1 MVLEIEYKFSFGTF
15 KKNEKSIHH
24 SKLKLILILGFL
36 GAGLCSEAQKIINHD
51 QHTWLGVFNQTRIS
65 KRWGTWTDV
74 NFRIKNDFIKDP
86 FQFLLR
92 LGPTFYITDDFRL
105 TAAYSFINH
114 YPDETHPNRSQPEH
128 RPFQQIQWY
137 NRYTKSRTIQWIR
150 LEERFRR
157 KLNAGNLAEGY
168 DFNWRIRYNYL
179 WSIALS
185 KKGFAPGSLQLVLN
199 DEIMFN
205 FGKKIVYNYFDQNR
219 LFVGLSYLVNKDAQV
234 QFGYMNLFQQLP
246 AGNRYRSIDAV
257 RLFYFHNF
265 DLRKK

>member
-1 MVLEIEYKFSFGTF
+1 MLITKEFGIDFRCNKVHIKPTCRW
-15 KKNEKSIHH
+15 S
-24 SKLKLILILGFL
+24 LKLCLILTFL
-36 GAGLCSEAQKIINHD
+36 GTCLFSDAQKIISHD
-51 QHTWLGVFNQTRIS
+51 QHTWLGMFNQTRIS

-74 NFRIKNDFIKDP
+74 NFRLKNDFVKDP

-92 LGPTFYITDDFRL
+92 FGPTFYITDDFRF

-114 YPDETHPNRSQPEH
+114 YPDETHPNISQPEH

-137 NRYTKSRTIQWIR
+137 NRYSKSRIMQYIR

-157 KLNAGNLAEGY
+157 KLSAGELAEGY
-168 DFNWRIRYNYL
+168 DFNWRIRYNYV

-185 KKGFAPGSLQLVLN
+185 KKGFSPGTFQLVLN

-219 LFVGLSYLVNKDAQV
+219 LFVGLSYVVNKDAQF

-246 AGNRYRSIDAV
+246 AGNRYRTIDAI
-257 RLFYFHNF
+257 RLIYFHNF